1 MKKGESANMP
11 ARVPFLRRL
20 LARMSDVLSQ
30 PRPPRFLRRFQ
41 AFLILLTLLLI
52 VGVTTFPVW
61 NEPRPD
67 LSTGGPFEEGKIAQ
81 ETVLARVPFEVPRL
95 DLYEQAKL
103 DAMASVP
110 LHFER
115 NMATLT
121 SAEEKSLNSLF
132 QADTTAL
139 KTCRE
144 KSKTE
149 PAFLACARAIPGFS
163 GVRDLRVLVYQG
175 PDKLAPR
182 AVDISRIL
190 LENLV
195 LVQKIPQES
204 DESTAETIEV
214 FDALASSPPKT
225 MPREALVAFSEL
237 GKEKGREVTASLLKP
252 AIPDNVLRASY
263 LEWVLP
269 HFAKSAPCR
278 FLPEEMARAK
288 REAAAR
294 VRIEQQP
301 YEEGSAIIRSGDVIQ
316 KKDKL
321 ALEVHSRQHL
331 KEILKRVLAMSMQ
344 HLFLIMILV
353 YFAYRFERRRISDV
367 TANLIFFL
375 TVWLFCGTLFG
386 MQSIWQTNGTEGEN
400 QIFGSWVPIG
410 IFAVLLSI
418 LFSELF
424 ALASVVYLSLLV
436 FAVSQYD
443 AQSFLHSFIL
453 SMVGVWS
460 GVRIR
465 KRIHFLSTSL
475 LMAVLAGLLLTA
487 GFLYENRLIV
497 MQSGGD
503 IFSPAYKSALGVA
516 VTMGIV
522 TAFSIVLLPIFESLF
537 NVPTRFRLQ
546 ELADPSTP
554 LLQEMTRL
562 APSTWTHTLMV
573 ASLAEKACERLGLNT
588 MLARTGVYYHD
599 IGKMRNAGYFVEN
612 QHLIP
617 KPENIDKDNPEAAA
631 RVIIDHVL
639 DGLKM
644 AREIRLPKEVMAFIP
659 EHHGTSTMSFFYHKA
674 LEKSRRKVNR
684 DKFRYPGPIP
694 QSRETGI
701 VMIADSLEAASR
713 SLEEINED
721 SVDALVQK
729 IINLKLAE
737 NQLDESGLTLGD
749 LNVVRKAFTDVLLSS
764 LHQRPKY
771 PAAEDTRK
779 LEARRRK

>member
-1 MKKGESANMP
+1 MKKGESQSAMP
-11 ARVPFLRRL
+11 ERIHPLRRL
-20 LARMSDVLSQ
+20 LARVSDVLSQ

-41 AFLILLTLLLI
+41 AMLIALTLLLI

-67 LSTGGPFEEGKIAQ
+67 LSSGGPFEKGKIAQ
-81 ETVLARVPFEVPRL
+81 ETVLARVHFEVPRL
-95 DLYEQAKL
+95 DLYEQAKTE
-103 DAMASVP
+103 AMQSVP
-110 LHFER
+110 LQFQR
-115 NMATLT
+115 DLGTLT
-121 SAEEKSLNSLF
+121 STEEKSLNSAV
-132 QADTTAL
+132 QADLSAL

-144 KSKTE
+144 KSRTE
-149 PAFLACARAIPGFS
+149 PQFLACARAIAGFAR
-163 GVRDLRVLVYQG
+163 VRDLRTLVYQQQL
-175 PDKLAPR
+175 PVR
-182 AVDISRIL
+182 AGEVSRIL

-195 LVQKIPQES
+195 MVSKLPEEQ
-204 DESTAETIEV
+204 STAETIEV
-214 FDALASSPPKT
+214 YDGVPANPPRT
-225 MPREALVAFSEL
+225 MPREALLQFSDAST
-237 GKEKGREVTASLLKP
+237 EKGREVVASLLKP
-252 AIPDNVLRASY
+252 AMPDNVQRASI
-263 LEWVLP
+263 LEWILP
-269 HFAKSAPCR
+269 HMEKAAPCR
-278 FLPEEMARAK
+278 FLPEEMARVR

-301 YEEGSAIIRSGDVIQ
+301 YEEGGPIVRSGDVIQ
-316 KKDKL
+316 EKDRL

-331 KEILKRVLAMSMQ
+331 KEIFKRVLAMSLQ

-353 YFAYRFERRRISDV
+353 YFAYRFEKKRISDV

-386 MQSIWQTNGTEGEN
+386 IQGIWQTNGPEEGN

-410 IFAVLLSI
+410 IFGVLLSI

-443 AQSFLHSFIL
+443 PQSFLHSFIL
-453 SMVGVWS
+453 SMLSVWS
-460 GVRIR
+460 GIRIR

-475 LMAVLAGLLLTA
+475 LLALLAGFLLTA
-487 GFLYENRLIV
+487 GFLYENRVIV
-497 MQSGGD
+497 MQSGGE
-503 IFSPAYKSALGVA
+503 ILSPAYKAALGIA
-516 VTMGIV
+516 VGMGLI
-522 TAFSIVLLPIFESLF
+522 TAFSIVILPIFESLF

-588 MLARTGVYYHD
+588 MLVRTGVYYHD

-639 DGLKM
+639 DGLKL
-644 AREIRLPKEVMAFIP
+644 AREVRLPREVMAFIP

-684 DKFRYPGPIP
+684 ERFRYPGPIP
-694 QSRETGI
+694 QSKETGI

-713 SLEEINED
+713 SLEEITED
-721 SVDALVQK
+721 SVDALVHK
-729 IINLKLAE
+729 IISLKLAE

-749 LNVVRKAFTDVLLSS
+749 LGVVRKAFTDVLLSS

-779 LEARRRK
+779 LEAARKSK